1 MAKGDKKYGSVYEM
15 SLLSGK
21 FIYVCWIREFS
32 FGIFNYIS
40 EEPMKDL
47 ETLLSLGFKTYK
59 ACKETAVRKKIW
71 KLIGQVDLE
80 KEKITWPDLAIFL
93 PYNKE
98 LFIEQSRVMRN
109 GNPLIVP
116 QKDYIDLLKRGYIY
130 GFFDNYQVFERWLSS
145 NIEDY
150 PANQDI
156 LPLPNN
162 IVEQP

>member
-1 MAKGDKKYGSVYEM
+1 MAKGDEKKYGSVYEI
-15 SLLSGK
+15 LLPNGK
-21 FIYVCWIREFS
+21 LVYVCWIRELS

-40 EEPMKDL
+40 EEPIDGL
-47 ETLLSLGFKTYK
+47 RTLLSLGFKAYK
-59 ACKETAVRKKIW
+59 ASKETAIRRKIW
-71 KLIGQVDLE
+71 KLIGQIDLE

-116 QKDYIDLLKRGYIY
+116 KKDYIDLLKRGYLY
-130 GFFDNYQVFERWLSS
+130 GLFDNYQVFERWLSS

-150 PANQDI
+150 PENQDI
-156 LPLPNN
+156 FPLPAQYSH
-162 IVEQP
+162 E